1 MALITGSVRG
11 DRLLSGPRGG
21 SVEELKRWADE
32 VTELLGREVMP
43 VLALLRDI
51 VNARHGL
58 YELIEASGTIGA
70 DTEYLRVSG
79 SGLTLTLPSASTHK
93 GPIFFTGSAS
103 WTAEPAGDDTVDGGA
118 SASLTTGVLVSDGTS
133 EWRSI

>member
-1 MALITGSVRG
+1 MALITDSVRS
-11 DRLLSGPRGG
+11 DRLLEGPE
-21 SVEELKRWADE
+21 SESQEDLKRWADT

-43 VLALLRDI
+43 VVGLLRDI

-58 YELIEASGTIGA
+58 YELIEASGAIGD